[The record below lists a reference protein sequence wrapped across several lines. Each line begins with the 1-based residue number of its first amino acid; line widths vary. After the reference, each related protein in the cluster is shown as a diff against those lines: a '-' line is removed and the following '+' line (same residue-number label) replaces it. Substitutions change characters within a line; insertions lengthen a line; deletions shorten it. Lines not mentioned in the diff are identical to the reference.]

1 MVTALGDLL
10 GNTLECDRL
19 LWRRMAD
26 DRPDNERGAETL
38 QAQPSSGRPCIGLG
52 IGGRRNPQFPRL
64 CRGGSKS
71 LTYPGVEAPRSIAA
85 TRLTAKRTK
94 GIASMDGLKAD
105 AGDRGVVMQALPP
118 SKEVKL
124 IVPIHDVETF
134 LGGGGQ
140 PS

>member
-1 MVTALGDLL
+1 M
-10 GNTLECDRL
+10 
-19 LWRRMAD
+19 
-26 DRPDNERGAETL
+26 
-38 QAQPSSGRPCIGLG
+38 
-52 IGGRRNPQFPRL
+52 
-64 CRGGSKS
+64 
-71 LTYPGVEAPRSIAA
+71 TYPGVEAPRSIAA

-105 AGDRGVVMQALPP
+105 AGDCGVVMQALPP

>member
-1 MVTALGDLL
+1 M
-10 GNTLECDRL
+10 
-19 LWRRMAD
+19 
-26 DRPDNERGAETL
+26 
-38 QAQPSSGRPCIGLG
+38 
-52 IGGRRNPQFPRL
+52 
-64 CRGGSKS
+64 
-71 LTYPGVEAPRSIAA
+71 TYPGVEAPRSIAA

-105 AGDRGVVMQALPP
+105 ARDRGAVMQALPP

-140 PS
+140 PSRRGTGKPLRAAPILKPPALPGDIYSDSDRGAG